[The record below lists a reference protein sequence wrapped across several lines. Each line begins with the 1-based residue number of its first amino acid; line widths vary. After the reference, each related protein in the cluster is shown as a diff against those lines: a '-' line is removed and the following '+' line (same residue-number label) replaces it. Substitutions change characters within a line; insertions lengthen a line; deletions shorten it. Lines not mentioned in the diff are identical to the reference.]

1 MTISGEERASCH
13 DYVSFQ
19 LKGAKLPNK
28 DGWGIL
34 NKSDPFYSIF
44 RSREDGSWVQVFK
57 STVVMDNLNPTWPP
71 VKLSVQSLCNGD
83 YDRALR
89 IEVWDWDKNGAHDS
103 MGSTETTLRSVIE
116 KQPMPVQVTRTEYH
130 RH

>member
-1 MTISGEERASCH
+1 M
-13 DYVSFQ
+13 
-19 LKGAKLPNK
+19 LPAAP
-28 DGWGIL
+28 L
-34 NKSDPFYSIF
+34 PQFYSIF

-89 IEVWDWDKNGAHDS
+89 IEVWDW
-103 MGSTETTLRSVIE
+103 
-116 KQPMPVQVTRTEYH
+116 
-130 RH
+130 